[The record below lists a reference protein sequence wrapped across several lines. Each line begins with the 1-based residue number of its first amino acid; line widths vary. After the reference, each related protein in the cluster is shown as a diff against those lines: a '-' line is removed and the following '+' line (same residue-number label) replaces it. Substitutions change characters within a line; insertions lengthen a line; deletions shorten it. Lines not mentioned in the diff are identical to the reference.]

1 MPRFLLMPQVVR
13 SLSRQEG
20 LMQPGCGA
28 RRNRG
33 PALGVSIAACVCLAA
48 WSDAGV
54 RAQRGAA
61 PAPIAHLRSTPDNV
75 VFGWFPIDRQPVL
88 KVGSGAVVRVDTLS
102 HRGTTQ
108 QEDPVAFL
116 GALGVKPDEILQDVR
131 DVWASRA
138 NRPQDA
144 RGGGGGH
151 ILTGP
156 IYVEG
161 AAPGDTLA
169 VEMLEL
175 TTRVPYGINATS
187 STTGVFAPTYD
198 AAPGDR
204 VPEIPPGTIHLI
216 RTGTAHGRD
225 VAFFSDTIQVPM
237 NPFMGTMAVAPENPT
252 VGQPGVRTAGVQ
264 TSGPPGSYGGNL
276 DFRDLKAG
284 TTLYLPVFHAGAL
297 FYVGDPHGVQG
308 DGEVSGNA
316 LEQSLSGVFRFTV
329 LKGKTIAGP
338 RAETATQYF
347 MFGIDTDL
355 DRAMRKA
362 VLETIDFLVK
372 EKGLTPAKALSLC
385 SIAVDFR
392 IAEVVDGT
400 QVVVGA
406 IAKSLFLAP

>member
-1 MPRFLLMPQVVR
+1 MPPIFGKP
-13 SLSRQEG
+13 
-20 LMQPGCGA
+20 
-28 RRNRG
+28 RRRYRG
-33 PALGVSIAACVCLAA
+33 SPLIVSIAACIGLAS
-48 WSDAGV
+48 WSDGGV
-54 RAQRGAA
+54 GAQGRPAPPASTAAA
-61 PAPIAHLRSTPDNV
+61 PSEFTPAAYVRSTPENV
-75 VFGWFPIDRQPVL
+75 VLGTFPIDRPPVL
-88 KVGSGAVVRVDTLS
+88 KVASGSVVRVDTLS
-102 HRGTTQ
+102 QRGTTQ
-108 QEDPVAFL
+108 QEDPVTFL
-116 GALGVKPDEILQDVR
+116 GKLGVKPDEILQDVR
-131 DVWASRA
+131 DLWAARA
-138 NRPQDA
+138 SRPQDG

-187 STTGVFAPTYD
+187 STSGVFAPTYG
-198 AAPGDR
+198 AETGDR
-204 VPEIPPGTIHLI
+204 LPNIPPGTIHLI
-216 RTGTAHGRD
+216 RTGMAHGRA
-225 VAFFSDTIQVPM
+225 VAFFSDSIQVPM
-237 NPFMGTMAVAPENPT
+237 SPFMGTMAVAPENPT

-264 TSGPPGSYGGNL
+264 SSGPPGPYGGNM
-276 DFRDLKAG
+276 DFRDLKVG
-284 TTLYLPVFHAGAL
+284 TTLYLPVFHPGAL

-329 LKGKTIAGP
+329 LKGKTISGP

-347 MFGIDTDL
+347 MMGIDTDL
-355 DRAMRKA
+355 DRATRKA

-385 SIAVDFR
+385 SIGIDFR
-392 IAEVVDGT
+392 IAEIVDGT

-406 IAKSLFLAP
+406 VPKSLFLAP